1 MVQLSARSSPTEVLL
16 QKYVLK
22 IYSKLTGKMSA
33 TMVDRLQKNL
43 KKHWQKRPK
52 AVPQKMKIGPKHK

>member
-1 MVQLSARSSPTEVLL
+1 MVQLSARSSPPEVLL
-16 QKYVLK
+16 QNYVLK

-43 KKHWQKRPK
+43 KKH
-52 AVPQKMKIGPKHK
+52 